1 MEKKVTPMGLV
12 SKSVA
17 QKVSAY
23 DWKSQGADTVKFGTH
38 GNTTNQYGQSVD
50 GWND

>member
-23 DWKSQGADTVKFGTH
+23 DWKSQGTDTVKFGT
-38 GNTTNQYGQSVD
+38 GGSTQDSLRCTVD
-50 GWND
+50 HWTD

>member
-1 MEKKVTPMGLV
+1 MEKKVTPMSLA

-23 DWKSQGADTVKFGTH
+23 DWKSQGTDLVKFGTH
-38 GNTTNQYGQSVD
+38 GWTRNNVGAAVD
-50 GWND
+50 SWDD

>member
-1 MEKKVTPMGLV
+1 MEKKVTPMGLAT
-12 SKSVA
+12 KSVA

-38 GNTTNQYGQSVD
+38 GYTHTMSTTNADSWSD
-50 GWND
+50 